1 MQLMNISYI
10 TTYDPMDVNRW
21 SGLGYYISDTLV
33 RQGNQLEY
41 ISPLEYR
48 VNLAVRMK
56 SWLHRKLS
64 NRQFTLERE
73 PFVALQLARQI
84 ESRITPKTDIMFSP
98 GSINVSMLERKVP
111 KVFYTDATFGS
122 MLGYYDS
129 FKQLCNM
136 SIRDGH
142 KLERHALSRSSL
154 AIYASDWAAS
164 SAIRDYGAD
173 PSKVKVVPFGAN
185 IDQKPD
191 LAEIREIIRL
201 RSRNECHLL
210 FLGVDWQR
218 KGGSIALETARILHE
233 SGMQITLHIAGIRKP
248 PMAAWPSYVVDH
260 GYISKRTRE
269 GRDKI
274 RQLLERCH
282 LLILPTR
289 AEAYGL
295 VFCEA
300 NAFGMPVL
308 ATNTGGIPTI
318 VREGVNG
325 WLFPLEAG
333 GEAYAAQV
341 RKIMEDRSTY
351 ESHCMEAYDQ
361 FMLRLNWDV
370 AGKQIQQ
377 LLKEI

>member
-1 MQLMNISYI
+1 MNISYI

-21 SGLGYYISDTLV
+21 SGLGFYISDTLV
-33 RQGNQLEY
+33 RQGNQLDY

-64 NRQFTLERE
+64 SRQFTLERE
-73 PFVALQLARQI
+73 PYVALQMAKQI

-111 KVFYTDATFGS
+111 KVIYTDATFAS

-136 SIRDGH
+136 SVRDGH

-173 PSKVKVVPFGAN
+173 PAKVKVVPFGAN
-185 IDQKPD
+185 IEHKPD
-191 LAEIREIIRL
+191 MEEIREIIRR
-201 RSRNECHLL
+201 RSLNECHLL
-210 FLGVDWQR
+210 FLGVDWHR
-218 KGGSIALETARILHE
+218 KGGAIALEAARILHE
-233 SGMQITLHIAGIRKP
+233 SGMKVTLHIAGIRKP
-248 PMAAWPSYVVDH
+248 PMAIWPSYVIDH
-260 GYISKRTRE
+260 GYISKRTQE
-269 GRDKI
+269 GRDQI
-274 RQLLERCH
+274 RGLLEKCH
-282 LLILPTR
+282 LLVLPTR

-300 NAFGMPVL
+300 NAYGMPVL
-308 ATNTGGIPTI
+308 ATHTGGVPTI
-318 VREGVNG
+318 VKEGVNG
-325 WLFPLEAG
+325 WLYPMEAG
-333 GEAYAAQV
+333 GEYYAARV
-341 RKIMEDRSTY
+341 RKIMEDRRTY
-351 ESHCMEAYDQ
+351 EEYCMEAH
-361 FMLRLNWDV
+361 
-370 AGKQIQQ
+370 
-377 LLKEI
+377 